1 MLELILKLYITS
13 MAGQVRSPVPHL
25 FGPPGCGK
33 STFVEQA
40 AELLGVN
47 LHVMNVSRISP
58 LELEGVQMPDKE
70 HAALNFLTARYWTRM
85 KDGDILL
92 LDEFLRGFPEVYN
105 GLLDILTSRQVG
117 GFKLPKVFIIAASNT
132 TVAYDKAL
140 EDRLLHLPVP
150 DPRRLKT
157 ERDRIASVIT
167 EAIGLYPDAA
177 NSFEMTE
184 LINTQINPTYQIL
197 DQLGSQKKKK
207 AVGAA
212 AASDG
217 CSVRHLIG
225 QARLRHVLCSE
236 LKDLVIV
243 SNARAIVTNKFQYVV
258 LLDGKNVPDAY
269 RSVAYQLRGNPRL
282 TPLQNT
288 NLELNIQ
295 LMELA
300 VAQKATVEE
309 EEEEDGPFI

>member
-1 MLELILKLYITS
+1 MLELILKLYKTS
-13 MAGQVRSPVPHL
+13 MAGQVRTPVPHL

-40 AELLGVN
+40 AKLLNVD
-47 LHVMNVSRISP
+47 LHVINVSRVSP

-105 GLLDILTSRQVG
+105 GLLDILTSRRIG
-117 GFKLPKVFIIAASNT
+117 GFQLPEVFIIAASNS

-150 DPRRLKT
+150 DLRTSKQ
-157 ERDRIASVIT
+157 EYKHIAKVIT
-167 EAIGLYPDAA
+167 EAIGLHPEMAT
-177 NSFEMTE
+177 SHEMTE
-184 LINTQINPTYQIL
+184 LIDTQIKPTYQIL
-197 DQLGSQKKKK
+197 DQLGNQKK

-212 AASDG
+212 TYGG

-225 QARLRHVLCSE
+225 QARLRHVTCTE
-236 LKDLVIV
+236 LKDLIFM
-243 SNARAIVTNKFQYVV
+243 SNTRAVVTNKFQYVV
-258 LLDGKNVPDAY
+258 LLDGRFVSDTY
-269 RSVAYQLRGNPRL
+269 RRVAWQLRGNPKL
-282 TPLQNT
+282 TPIQRI
-288 NLELNIQ
+288 NLELN
-295 LMELA
+295 LELIELEDA
-300 VAQKATVEE
+300 RKLSTKTK
-309 EEEEDGPFI
+309 EEEDDPFI